1 MYISGRERKLIE
13 LLLSLQAEITV
24 RQLAK
29 ELDVS
34 ERTVHRD
41 LKNAEELLA
50 QYDLSIQKKAG
61 VGISIV
67 GDRKNKQQLK
77 LAVLQLKNTD
87 YTPEERQ
94 AMILTTLLEAK
105 EPIKLYALA
114 KELHVTIA
122 TVSNDLDVL
131 QPLLEEYNLQLI
143 RKRGYGVKMEG
154 DESNKRSVISYLISK
169 HVDESDVI
177 NLLRKNI
184 EKQSQ
189 TQTDTISNRL
199 LGLVDKT
206 KLAIIEQTVDQ
217 MRQKLPYELA
227 DSAYVGLVV
236 HLALALE
243 RLQKGE
249 TIQFDEDYLYELED
263 TVEYS
268 IAKNILNELEKIFLI
283 HIPNDETGY
292 ITMHLLGAKLRYD
305 HDFLLEESSVNIAFK
320 AQELIDFVSLQIDKT
335 FTEQDSFL
343 NDLVAHLK
351 PAIFRLQQGM
361 NIRNP
366 LVDEIERDYLSL
378 FKIIEAG
385 VRQVFPALTFPREEI
400 AFLVLHFASALLKVE
415 EDIKL
420 NALVICSSGIGTSKM
435 LATKIHQHFT
445 EIASV
450 ENHSLFDL
458 DRISLSEYDLIVST
472 IPIKHIQQDYILASP
487 ILTETDIHQI
497 KRKIRQI
504 RLNKK
509 DTNRL
514 ESNSVSTKVDAH
526 RRLTLMQRY
535 ANEAVPIINGFYL
548 MPVEQEKNLED
559 LLSTICEQLEE
570 RQVLNNKDK
579 VVSKLLKRMKIGGV
593 GIPGTSMA
601 LIHTRSDEVVKP
613 SFTIYS
619 LHKPVQVDGMD
630 GKPIDMI
637 NLLLMVS
644 PENINE
650 AGLEVLSCISGLLI
664 KDEASKRLF
673 QSQDEVAI
681 RTYLAEQL
689 NSFISEK
696 IDND

>member
-579 VVSKLLKRMKIGGV
+579 VVTKLIKRMEIGGV

>member
-154 DESNKRSVISYLISK
+154 NESNKRSVISYLISK

-268 IAKNILNELEKIFLI
+268 IAKNILNELEKIFQI

-458 DRISLSEYDLIVST
+458 DKISLSEYDLIVST

-630 GKPIDMI
+630 GKPIDMT

-681 RTYLAEQL
+681 RTYLVEQV
-689 NSFISEK
+689 NTFISEK
-696 IDND
+696 IDNY

>member
-268 IAKNILNELEKIFLI
+268 IAKNILNELEKIFQI

-458 DRISLSEYDLIVST
+458 DKISLSEYDLIVST

-579 VVSKLLKRMKIGGV
+579 VVTKLIKRMEIGGV

>member
-1 MYISGRERKLIE
+1 M
-13 LLLSLQAEITV
+13 
-24 RQLAK
+24 
-29 ELDVS
+29 
-34 ERTVHRD
+34 
-41 LKNAEELLA
+41 
-50 QYDLSIQKKAG
+50 
-61 VGISIV
+61 
-67 GDRKNKQQLK
+67 
-77 LAVLQLKNTD
+77 
-87 YTPEERQ
+87 
-94 AMILTTLLEAK
+94 
-105 EPIKLYALA
+105 
-114 KELHVTIA
+114 
-122 TVSNDLDVL
+122 
-131 QPLLEEYNLQLI
+131 
-143 RKRGYGVKMEG
+143 
-154 DESNKRSVISYLISK
+154 
-169 HVDESDVI
+169 
-177 NLLRKNI
+177 
-184 EKQSQ
+184 
-189 TQTDTISNRL
+189 
-199 LGLVDKT
+199 
-206 KLAIIEQTVDQ
+206 
-217 MRQKLPYELA
+217 
-227 DSAYVGLVV
+227 
-236 HLALALE
+236 
-243 RLQKGE
+243 
-249 TIQFDEDYLYELED
+249 
-263 TVEYS
+263 
-268 IAKNILNELEKIFLI
+268 EKIFQI

-378 FKIIEAG
+378 FKIIEVG

-458 DRISLSEYDLIVST
+458 DKISLSEYDLIVST

-619 LHKPVQVDGMD
+619 LHEPVQVDGMD
-630 GKPIDMI
+630 GKPIDMT

-681 RTYLAEQL
+681 RTYLAEQV
-689 NSFISEK
+689 NTFISEK
-696 IDND
+696 IDNY